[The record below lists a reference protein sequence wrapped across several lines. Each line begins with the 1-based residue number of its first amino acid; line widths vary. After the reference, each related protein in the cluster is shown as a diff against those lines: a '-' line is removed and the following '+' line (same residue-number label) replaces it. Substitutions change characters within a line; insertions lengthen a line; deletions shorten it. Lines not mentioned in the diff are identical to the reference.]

1 MMKKLL
7 MSGLLI
13 LAGLWTPL
21 VAAITLSNPYVL
33 VNEVAQNT
41 FDRLN
46 RQQAEIK
53 ANPEYLRT
61 IVREEM
67 LPAVDVR
74 FSAFRVIG
82 NQLNNTT
89 PEQRDRFVAAFS
101 DYLVVTY
108 ADALAAYKE
117 QKLDIG
123 TGTVAKGEKL
133 VSVPV
138 SVLETNK
145 PAIKLEFKLRQNSRT
160 GEWRVFDMVAEGI
173 SLLSAKQAEL
183 SGLIRQNGID
193 QVTLQLQAHTQKPVT
208 PLERTQ

>member
-1 MMKKLL
+1 MKKVLVSWLL
-7 MSGLLI
+7 LLSGLWAPLAASASASDPYALI
-13 LAGLWTPL
+13 
-21 VAAITLSNPYVL
+21 
-33 VNEVAQNT
+33 NEVAQST
-41 FDRLN
+41 FDRLSKE
-46 RQQAEIK
+46 QTEIK

-82 NQLNNTT
+82 NQLNSTT
-89 PEQRDRFVAAFS
+89 PEQRERFVEAFS

-117 QKLDIG
+117 QTLDIG
-123 TGTVAKGEKL
+123 SGQVGADDKL

-138 SVLETNK
+138 TVLEPNK
-145 PAIKLEFKLRQNSRT
+145 PEIKLEFKLRQNSRT
-160 GEWRVFDMVAEGI
+160 GEWKVFDMVAEGI

-193 QVTLQLQAHTQKPVT
+193 AVTRQLQEHTNKPVT
-208 PLERTQ
+208 PLEVTQ

>member
-1 MMKKLL
+1 MKKLL
-7 MSGLLI
+7 MSGLLL
-13 LAGLWTPL
+13 LAGSWAPL
-21 VAAITLSNPYVL
+21 VHALTLNEPYQL

-46 RQQAEIK
+46 TEQSKIK
-53 ANPEYLRT
+53 ADPKYLRT

-82 NQLNNTT
+82 KQLNNTT
-89 PEQRDRFVAAFS
+89 PQQREQFVDAFS

-108 ADALAAYKE
+108 ADALAAYND
-117 QKLDIG
+117 QKLNIG
-123 TGTVAKGEKL
+123 TGTVGAEDKL

-138 SVLETNK
+138 TVLEPNK
-145 PAIKLEFKLRQNSRT
+145 PAIQLEFKLRKNSRT
-160 GEWRVFDMVAEGI
+160 GEWRVFDMIAEGI

-183 SGLIRQNGID
+183 SGLIRQKGID
-193 QVTLQLQAHTQKPVT
+193 QVTKDLYAHTNKPVT
-208 PLERTQ
+208 PLERKE

>member
-1 MMKKLL
+1 MKKLL
-7 MSGLLI
+7 ISGLLM
-13 LAGLWTPL
+13 LTGLWAPL
-21 VAAITLSNPYVL
+21 ASAISLENPYVL

-41 FDRLN
+41 FDRLSK
-46 RQQAEIK
+46 QQAEIK

-61 IVREEM
+61 IVKEEM

-74 FSAFRVIG
+74 FSAYRVIG

-89 PEQRDRFVAAFS
+89 AEQRERFVAAFS

-108 ADALAAYKE
+108 ADALATYKE
-117 QKLDIG
+117 QELDIG
-123 TGTVAKGEKL
+123 TGTVEKGEKL

-138 SVLETNK
+138 AVLEANK
-145 PAIKLEFKLRQNSRT
+145 PAIKLEFKLRQNGRT

-193 QVTLQLQAHTQKPVT
+193 KVTLQLQAHTDKPVT

>member
-1 MMKKLL
+1 MMKKILISWLLALGTLWAPLTASATFSDPYTL
-7 MSGLLI
+7 MS
-13 LAGLWTPL
+13 
-21 VAAITLSNPYVL
+21 
-33 VNEVAQNT
+33 EVAQNT

-46 RQQAEIK
+46 REQAQIK
-53 ANPEYLRT
+53 ANPEHLRT

-89 PEQRDRFVAAFS
+89 PEQRERFVDAFS

-108 ADALAAYKE
+108 ADALAAYND
-117 QKLDIG
+117 QTLDIG
-123 TGTVAKGEKL
+123 RGRVAEGERL
-133 VSVPV
+133 VTVPV
-138 SVLETNK
+138 KVLEPNK
-145 PAIKLEFKLRQNSRT
+145 PDIMVEFKLRQNTRT

-173 SLLSAKQAEL
+173 SLLSAKQTEL

-193 QVTLQLQAHTQKPVT
+193 AVTRQLQDHTKKPVT
-208 PLERTQ
+208 PLERPQ

>member
-7 MSGLLI
+7 ISWLLALGSLWAPLTASATFSDPYTLMSD
-13 LAGLWTPL
+13 
-21 VAAITLSNPYVL
+21 
-33 VNEVAQNT
+33 VAQKT

-46 RQQAEIK
+46 REQAQIK
-53 ANPEYLRT
+53 ADPEHLRI

-82 NQLNNTT
+82 NQLNSTT
-89 PEQRDRFVAAFS
+89 PEQRERFVGAFS

-108 ADALAAYKE
+108 ADALAAYNN
-117 QKLDIG
+117 QTLDIG
-123 TGTVAKGEKL
+123 SGSVAEGERL
-133 VSVPV
+133 VTVPV
-138 SVLETNK
+138 TVKEPNK
-145 PAIKLEFKLRQNSRT
+145 PDIMVEFKLRQNTRT

-173 SLLSAKQAEL
+173 SLLSAKQTEL

-193 QVTLQLQAHTQKPVT
+193 AVTRQLQDHTKRPVT
-208 PLERTQ
+208 PLERSE

>member
-1 MMKKLL
+1 MKKLL
-7 MSGLLI
+7 MSGLLL

-21 VAAITLSNPYVL
+21 AASASASDPYRL
-33 VNEVAQNT
+33 VNDVAQKT
-41 FDRLN
+41 FDRLA
-46 RQQAEIK
+46 RQQAEIE
-53 ANPEYLRT
+53 ANPEHLRT

-74 FSAFRVIG
+74 FSAYRVIG
-82 NQLNNTT
+82 NQLNSTT

-117 QKLDIG
+117 QQLNIG
-123 TGTVAKGEKL
+123 TGSVPKGEKL

-138 SVLETNK
+138 SVLEPNK

-160 GEWRVFDMVAEGI
+160 GEWKVFDMVAEGI

-193 QVTLQLQAHTQKPVT
+193 RVTTQLQEHTKKPVT
-208 PLERTQ
+208 PLEVTQ

>member
-1 MMKKLL
+1 MKKLL

-13 LAGLWTPL
+13 LAGLWAPL
-21 VAAITLSNPYVL
+21 AAAVSLSNPYVL

-41 FDRLN
+41 FDRLS

-117 QKLDIG
+117 QKLNIG

-138 SVLETNK
+138 VVLEPNK
-145 PAIKLEFKLRQNSRT
+145 PAIKLEFKLRQNGRT

-193 QVTLQLQAHTQKPVT
+193 KVTLQLQAHTQKPVT

>member
-1 MMKKLL
+1 MKKILISWLLALGTLWAPLTASATFSDPYTL
-7 MSGLLI
+7 MS
-13 LAGLWTPL
+13 
-21 VAAITLSNPYVL
+21 
-33 VNEVAQNT
+33 EVAQNT

-46 RQQAEIK
+46 REQAQIK
-53 ANPEYLRT
+53 ANPEHLRT

-89 PEQRDRFVAAFS
+89 PEQRERFVDAFS

-108 ADALAAYKE
+108 ADALAAYND
-117 QKLDIG
+117 QTLDIG
-123 TGTVAKGEKL
+123 RGRVAEGERL
-133 VSVPV
+133 VTVPV
-138 SVLETNK
+138 KVLEPNK
-145 PAIKLEFKLRQNSRT
+145 PDIMVEFKLRQNTRT

-173 SLLSAKQAEL
+173 SLLSAKQTEL

-193 QVTLQLQAHTQKPVT
+193 AVTRQLQDHTKKPVT
-208 PLERTQ
+208 PLERPQ

>member
-1 MMKKLL
+1 MKKLL
-7 MSGLLI
+7 ISGLLM

-21 VAAITLSNPYVL
+21 AGAISLENPYVL

-41 FDRLN
+41 FERLS

-61 IVREEM
+61 IVKEEM

-74 FSAFRVIG
+74 FSAYRVIG

-108 ADALAAYKE
+108 ADALATYKE
-117 QKLDIG
+117 QELDIG
-123 TGTVAKGEKL
+123 TGSVAKGEKL

-138 SVLETNK
+138 SVLEANK
-145 PAIKLEFKLRQNSRT
+145 PAIKLEFKLRQNGRT

-193 QVTLQLQAHTQKPVT
+193 KVTLQLQAHTEKPVT

>member
-1 MMKKLL
+1 MMKKILITWLL
-7 MSGLLI
+7 ALGT
-13 LAGLWTPL
+13 LWAPL
-21 VAAITLSNPYVL
+21 TASATFSDPYTLMG
-33 VNEVAQNT
+33 EVAQNT

-46 RQQAEIK
+46 REQVRIK
-53 ANPEYLRT
+53 SDPEYLRI

-89 PEQRDRFVAAFS
+89 PEQRERFVDAFS

-108 ADALAAYKE
+108 ADALAAYND
-117 QKLDIG
+117 QTLDIG
-123 TGTVAKGEKL
+123 SGRVAEGERL
-133 VSVPV
+133 VTVPV
-138 SVLETNK
+138 TVKEANK
-145 PAIKLEFKLRQNSRT
+145 PDISVEFKLRQNTRT

-173 SLLSAKQAEL
+173 SLLSAKQTEL

-193 QVTLQLQAHTQKPVT
+193 AVTRQLQEHTKKPVT
-208 PLERTQ
+208 PLERPE